1 MSHIVIGTAGHIDH
15 GKTALV
21 KALTGTDTDRL
32 PEEKSRGVTIDIG
45 FAFLGDN
52 ITIIDVPGH
61 ERFIKNMVTGI
72 SSISYVILVIA
83 ADDGVMPQTR
93 EHLDILDILGVK
105 DGCVV
110 LNKTDLVK
118 PDWLELVEADV
129 KKLLRGTFLENAMI
143 LKASSVNGNGIEDIK
158 KHLKDIISNKRDNI
172 DRGYFRLPVDR
183 AFSVKGFGTVV
194 TGTVISGSVKK
205 GDLLDALPG
214 GLEVKVRGIQKHNR
228 DAESAEIGERAALN
242 LSGVNLTEV
251 GRGHHLSE
259 KGYLRSTSLLEAN
272 IELLKNAPKKLSN
285 RTRVRLHL
293 GTGEVMGRLS
303 IFGGKDIEPGE
314 SGLVQI
320 FLEKESAVAVADK
333 FIMRR
338 YSPSLTIGGG
348 KVLQISNKRYKRND
362 EHIQNILSQ
371 LNEGDE
377 LKSAELIARE
387 CRQSGINAKEL
398 GIKLGVSSTLGLS
411 LLKDLS
417 KSGKLVVLKNE
428 SKERYYSPEMLDDLK
443 DRLSEQIDSLFKKN
457 PLSGGIKSVEIK
469 EQLALPNKVFEHI
482 VGQLISEN
490 KIAKS
495 GDLISRVGNGD
506 EKSDKETEEL
516 EKVLMSRSYNAFTT
530 EELSEKIDRDKKET
544 FQLVKRLVS
553 NGKAIRLDGDFF
565 LHTDL
570 LENLKEKVDKHF
582 EDNDELT
589 VSDLKQLA
597 DVSRKFAIPLLLW
610 LDDNEVTR
618 RDGNI
623 RIKA

>member
-158 KHLKDIISNKRDNI
+158 KHLKDIISNKRDKI

-544 FQLVKRLVS
+544 FQLVKRLIS
-553 NGKAIRLDGDFF
+553 NGKAIRLDGDYF

>member
-158 KHLKDIISNKRDNI
+158 KHLKDIISNKRDKI

-228 DAESAEIGERAALN
+228 DAEIAEIGERAALN

-259 KGYLRSTSLLEAN
+259 KGYLRSTSLLEAH

-443 DRLSEQIDSLFKKN
+443 DRLSAQIDSLFKKN

-469 EQLALPNKVFEHI
+469 EQLAVPNKVFEHI

-495 GDLISRVGNGD
+495 DDLISRVENGD

-544 FQLVKRLVS
+544 FQLVKRLIS
-553 NGKAIRLDGDFF
+553 NGKAIRLDGDYF

>member
-1 MSHIVIGTAGHIDH
+1 M
-15 GKTALV
+15 
-21 KALTGTDTDRL
+21 
-32 PEEKSRGVTIDIG
+32 
-45 FAFLGDN
+45 
-52 ITIIDVPGH
+52 
-61 ERFIKNMVTGI
+61 
-72 SSISYVILVIA
+72 
-83 ADDGVMPQTR
+83 
-93 EHLDILDILGVK
+93 
-105 DGCVV
+105 
-110 LNKTDLVK
+110 
-118 PDWLELVEADV
+118 
-129 KKLLRGTFLENAMI
+129 
-143 LKASSVNGNGIEDIK
+143 
-158 KHLKDIISNKRDNI
+158 
-172 DRGYFRLPVDR
+172 
-183 AFSVKGFGTVV
+183 
-194 TGTVISGSVKK
+194 
-205 GDLLDALPG
+205 
-214 GLEVKVRGIQKHNR
+214 
-228 DAESAEIGERAALN
+228 
-242 LSGVNLTEV
+242 

-362 EHIQNILSQ
+362 KIIQNILSQ

-428 SKERYYSPEMLDDLK
+428 SKERYYSPEMLDELK

-495 GDLISRVGNGD
+495 DDLISRVENGD

-544 FQLVKRLVS
+544 FQLVKRLIS
-553 NGKAIRLDGDFF
+553 NGKAIRLDGDYF

-570 LENLKEKVDKHF
+570 LEKLKEKVDKHL